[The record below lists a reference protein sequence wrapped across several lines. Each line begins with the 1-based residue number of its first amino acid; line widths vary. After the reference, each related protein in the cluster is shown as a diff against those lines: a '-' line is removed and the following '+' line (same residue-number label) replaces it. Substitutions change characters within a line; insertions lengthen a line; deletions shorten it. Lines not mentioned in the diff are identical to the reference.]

1 MSISLINEID
11 FSESNFLEN
20 IGDFFQTPGRIL
32 FGRTYTLEHSPSS
45 DPILKSHENFNRVGK
60 IAAIALLPLTLL
72 STLFG
77 YAIKSFAHKINP
89 GLREKYSYTTMIN
102 ARTDL
107 NFSGIFPPTALSP
120 NCVNSQEKSWWGQLY
135 NADPISIPEEME
147 DPLSVMKTLF
157 ETVDSPNFRSSA
169 ITLLEENGNYLH
181 YTYTVTI
188 PSGPLKGT
196 YIDDVDLY
204 LNEEKQCFEIRSAS
218 RTGFRDAVHLDFSQP
233 GANKK
238 RIEAIREAFQQISS
252 N

>member
-1 MSISLINEID
+1 MSINLINEIET
-11 FSESNFLEN
+11 SVSNILEN

-32 FGRTYTLEHSPSS
+32 FGRTYTLEQSPSCT
-45 DPILKSHENFNRVGK
+45 PVLKSHESFNRTGK
-60 IAAIALLPLTLL
+60 IVAIALLPFSIL

-77 YAIKSFAHKINP
+77 YAIKSLAHKLTP
-89 GLREKYSYTTMIN
+89 ELREKYSYSTMLN

-135 NADPISIPEEME
+135 NADPISIPEGME
-147 DPLSVMKTLF
+147 DPLSAMKTLF
-157 ETVDSPNFRSSA
+157 ETTDSPNFRSSA
-169 ITLLEENGNYLH
+169 ITLLEEKGNYLH

-188 PSGPLKGT
+188 PTGPLKGT

-238 RIEAIREAFQQISS
+238 RIESIREAFQAL
-252 N
+252 